1 MQAVQKRRSD
11 QLSVQGWAA
20 ACAPPPAGAE
30 GAFPLPSLPLPPYCL
45 PYRSPHPFLPPAAVA
60 AAPSFPRPLACS
72 AYPSPLPPPP
82 PLFPPPP
89 LASPAS
95 SSAPPVLPPPS
106 HPPPVLPPP
115 SHPPPV
121 LPPPSH
127 PPPVLP
133 PPSHPPP
140 VLPPPSHPPP
150 VLPSPFSSPS
160 RPASPFSSPSRPAS
174 PFSSPSRPA
183 SPFSSPS
190 RPASPFSSPSRP
202 AFPLLIPL
210 PSCLPL
216 LIPLPSCLPLL
227 IPLTLSSRPL
237 PPISISPLLP
247 LDTFRVTITPFPH
260 SALPRHLPVGCIP
273 SLRLHPSSL
282 PRLLFLRLPR
292 FPSDLSL
299 RLLRLSPAI
308 RALAA
313 VQRAEQHVE
322 ALHFIHAM
330 RLLAIHFRAVKE
342 ENIASFLMNSHPS
355 KHETKSAESVLK
367 PRMSGTLIGQEL
379 EPSLLV
385 DVELHSPRDPDLHA
399 SQHAHQQQLGGKM
412 EYNYLQARF
421 AEPSLYRV
429 KVYRLNDD
437 GKWDDKGTGHVSVE
451 YLERSD
457 AIGLVV
463 IDEEDNATLLVHRI
477 STDDIYQRQ
486 EDTIISWTDPEVA
499 TDLALSFQESMG
511 CAYIWDQICN
521 VQRQIQLPSVLATE
535 VAKDSSELPAVETRT
550 LPAIAKLVT
559 DVSPFHRD
567 RMASLIL
574 REVIRSLPALLPPRL
589 SSPFLHPSPPF
600 SSIASLLFFF
610 HSPNTYPH
618 PVPLS
623 SPFPSSQPTPLTPLL
638 YPPSFPA
645 PQPSPPHFIPQGYVQ
660 RLVALFRAS
669 EGAHDTPALHHLYR
683 VFKGLVLLNDSQ
695 LLEQLFAPDAI
706 MDVIGALEYDPDV
719 ASRQQH
725 RASVQQ
731 QAVYR
736 EALPIPSTALL
747 AKIHQ
752 TYRLGYIKSTRS
764 TLPIPSAALLA
775 KIHQTYRLGYIKD
788 VILPRALDDQTF
800 SSINSLILFNNV
812 EVVTTLHGNKP
823 FLGDLFA
830 RLRASDPH
838 SPQFTDLVRFLQ
850 EFCALHKHLQ
860 LAQRTSFFS
869 ALIALGLF
877 DVCTLVMQHP
887 LHSVRLSGIDILM
900 SLMVPDPAPL
910 RTFLV
915 EQPNHALLSCLVRGM
930 VACRQAEGG
939 LHAQLLEMLRVLLD
953 PDTMDAADKSKFL
966 DLFYEDYLQLLISAV
981 VAGTSASQPSTFPA
995 AARNSTGA
1003 MKKRRAAQGR
1013 ADGGGSGRVDRE
1025 AGRGAGGRGDNAE
1038 PAERDGT
1045 QGRQAE
1051 RDGAQGRQAER
1062 DGAQGRQ
1069 AERDGAQGRQAERD
1083 GAQGRQAERDGAQGR
1098 QAERDG
1104 AQGRQAE
1111 RDGAQG
1117 RQAERDG
1124 AQGRQAERGGAR
1136 GGGEQGG
1143 AEGEER
1149 RGQERGG
1156 GGGSEEAPS
1165 PDVLTSICDLLCF
1178 CVQHHSFRMKYY
1190 VLRNSVAEKVLRLTQ
1205 RREKYL
1211 SVAAIRFLRC
1221 CVALKDDFYVCYLVR
1236 NRLLDPD
1243 DFYVRYLV
1251 KNRLLDPVMAA
1262 FRVNGARYNLLN
1274 SAVLELIDFV
1284 RKENVR
1290 PLVAYIVESYG
1301 SWLDCIDYVDSF
1313 KLLRLKYEQNLES
1326 NRPAVPPPVVILPP
1340 STSHH
1345 HHHHHH
1351 HHPHQHHHQ
1360 QQQQH
1365 PLSSPPAS
1373 PPLPTAATAG
1383 MERHDNDAANDAAT
1397 DTRARANVDAHAA
1410 PYSDA
1415 DDATDA
1421 ADAETRDAAGH
1432 VDNTNNDAAD
1442 GGDDDGEEEEEEED
1456 EDEDEEE
1463 EDVEAEGEGGSN
1475 DETNDADANGGET
1488 KDADAN
1494 SRNVQRLPNLSG
1506 SAAGSALGVVPVGTC
1521 LAAVH
1526 PLSLCSFFTIAIT
1539 LPLSDRHPHASPP
1552 FLPSA
1557 ANPTATSD
1565 EDADNPESAPATVPG
1580 THSPPLHPPHP
1591 SHLPIPLPSL
1601 HHPLRLHPH
1610 RLPPH
1615 QSLSPTARRPFSRS
1629 PSPPLGR
1636 PSSPPARPLSPSARH
1651 CMSRSPSPPPPL
1663 PPLPPINGTIGSESS
1678 RKRPRGCMDSCAPQA
1693 EAGADGR
1700 GESGREQGGESSG
1713 VAAEGGEPGPSSKA
1727 LGRKRRSIEGRG
1739 VDEGEEAGGGTRKE
1753 RRQLSVVVGEGDGEG
1768 AGEDQGD
1775 YGDGSPKGA
1784 SPKGDSPKSGSPK
1797 AGSPKAG
1804 SPKAGSPKG
1813 AIPKGGSPKG
1823 GSPKGGSPKGDGRV
1837 GGVRSFG
1844 DASKKALCMR
1854 KRFLQVRTQDNTT
1867 AVPLGEVAPGGG
1879 PPKGSGGAQGRE
1891 EPTLGV
1897 CSPRPVLC
1905 DPWRSA
1911 RGKGRERAGS
1921 AEGGEGDGADGGG
1934 DDGEW
1939 AVRLAMAE
1947 EEEERRQA
1955 DGADGDG
1962 NKGGGSEGAR
1972 GGGGVEGECAGSEV
1986 ACGDSD
1992 VGGKGGRD
2000 AEEGGDDM
2008 DGAGKGE
2015 LEGQEEEKAHGE
2027 NAGSGAMSLG
2037 DEAGGADARTA
2048 AAGGAQGAARSVF
2061 EALR

>member
-1 MQAVQKRRSD
+1 
-11 QLSVQGWAA
+11 
-20 ACAPPPAGAE
+20 
-30 GAFPLPSLPLPPYCL
+30 
-45 PYRSPHPFLPPAAVA
+45 
-60 AAPSFPRPLACS
+60 
-72 AYPSPLPPPP
+72 
-82 PLFPPPP
+82 
-89 LASPAS
+89 
-95 SSAPPVLPPPS
+95 
-106 HPPPVLPPP
+106 
-115 SHPPPV
+115 
-121 LPPPSH
+121 
-127 PPPVLP
+127 
-133 PPSHPPP
+133 
-140 VLPPPSHPPP
+140 
-150 VLPSPFSSPS
+150 
-160 RPASPFSSPSRPAS
+160 
-174 PFSSPSRPA
+174 
-183 SPFSSPS
+183 
-190 RPASPFSSPSRP
+190 
-202 AFPLLIPL
+202 
-210 PSCLPL
+210 
-216 LIPLPSCLPLL
+216 
-227 IPLTLSSRPL
+227 
-237 PPISISPLLP
+237 
-247 LDTFRVTITPFPH
+247 
-260 SALPRHLPVGCIP
+260 
-273 SLRLHPSSL
+273 
-282 PRLLFLRLPR
+282 
-292 FPSDLSL
+292 
-299 RLLRLSPAI
+299 
-308 RALAA
+308 
-313 VQRAEQHVE
+313 
-322 ALHFIHAM
+322 
-330 RLLAIHFRAVKE
+330 
-342 ENIASFLMNSHPS
+342 
-355 KHETKSAESVLK
+355 
-367 PRMSGTLIGQEL
+367 MSGTLIGQEL

-412 EYNYLQARF
+412 EYNYLQ
-421 AEPSLYRV
+421 RV

-574 REVIRSLPALLPPRL
+574 RE
-589 SSPFLHPSPPF
+589 
-600 SSIASLLFFF
+600 
-610 HSPNTYPH
+610 
-618 PVPLS
+618 
-623 SPFPSSQPTPLTPLL
+623 
-638 YPPSFPA
+638 
-645 PQPSPPHFIPQGYVQ
+645 GYVQ

-736 EALPIPSTALL
+736 EALPIPST
-747 AKIHQ
+747 
-752 TYRLGYIKSTRS
+752 
-764 TLPIPSAALLA
+764 ALLA

-1221 CVALKDDFYVCYLVR
+1221 CVALKDDFYV
-1236 NRLLDPD
+1236 
-1243 DFYVRYLV
+1243 RYLV

-1565 EDADNPESAPATVPG
+1565 EDADNPD
-1580 THSPPLHPPHP
+1580 
-1591 SHLPIPLPSL
+1591 
-1601 HHPLRLHPH
+1601 
-1610 RLPPH
+1610 
-1615 QSLSPTARRPFSRS
+1615 
-1629 PSPPLGR
+1629 
-1636 PSSPPARPLSPSARH
+1636 
-1651 CMSRSPSPPPPL
+1651 
-1663 PPLPPINGTIGSESS
+1663 ESS